1 MSVSHPDIAASACAN
16 VAKAVLG
23 DVPPFES
30 DPVVE
35 MYHVALIVGSVE
47 VFTVTVCVDVTE
59 PAVSVAVSV

>member
-1 MSVSHPDIAASACAN
+1 VN

-47 VFTVTVCVDVTE
+47 VFTVTVCVEVTE
-59 PAVSVAVSV
+59 PAVLVAVSV